1 LATLAIGAIG
11 PGGNSSAVPKK
22 AAAARSPWKT
32 IRVGGFN
39 LKLDPVSQTARGL
52 SPATGADFDFLPIG
66 RARERAG
73 NGYNHLGDIHVRLRS
88 GDGPWQD
95 FSSSR
100 QRRPVHILPARG
112 DVMAAANIT
121 ASMGSGLPLRI
132 VREWVKEGNGPA
144 LRFTL
149 TNTSSQA
156 VEIGALGMPMTFDN
170 IITDRNLEQAHAQA
184 SFADPYI
191 GRDAGYVQVT
201 RLNGAGPALL

>member
-1 LATLAIGAIG
+1 
-11 PGGNSSAVPKK
+11 
-22 AAAARSPWKT
+22 
-32 IRVGGFN
+32 
-39 LKLDPVSQTARGL
+39 
-52 SPATGADFDFLPIG
+52 
-66 RARERAG
+66 
-73 NGYNHLGDIHVRLRS
+73 
-88 GDGPWQD
+88 
-95 FSSSR
+95 
-100 QRRPVHILPARG
+100 RRPVHILPARG

-191 GRDAGYVQVT
+191 GRDAGYLQVT
-201 RLNGAGPALL
+201 RLNGQGPALLVLPEKNTPLEAYRPVLEARAAPPHRAQRHGVRPDQGRCDRQSSDQARRCAQARRAPARRCHDGR